1 MVKFVLRAIIFD
13 LDGVLMRF
21 NLESKR
27 IKDDVIK
34 YLVKN
39 GLQEGLLSPT
49 NTFASIRDGIK
60 TYFSMAGKDPSW
72 IEGLIKEAEKIPI
85 EYEIKAAAV
94 TELLPNA
101 KETLMA
107 LKSMGLKLAVFTYN
121 NSKATRIALKRHRL
135 ESFFDV
141 IVARDMVTRP
151 KPSPIHLDTVLKRL
165 GVTKEDAMVVGDS
178 EMDIKPCKELGVR
191 VVAVATGIR
200 TADELKPYSPDFLIN
215 DLSDL
220 PEVVAACLAR

>member
-1 MVKFVLRAIIFD
+1 MLKAIIFD
-13 LDGVLMRF
+13 LDGVLMKF
-21 NLESKR
+21 NLEGRR
-27 IKDDVIK
+27 IKEDVIK

-49 NTFASIRDGIK
+49 SSFTSIRDGIR

-72 IEGLIKEAEKIPI
+72 IEGLIKEAERIPI

-101 KETLMA
+101 RETLMA

-121 NSKATRIALKRHRL
+121 NSKATRIALRRHRL

-151 KPSPIHLDTVLKRL
+151 KPNPIHLDTVLNRL
-165 GVTKEDAMVVGDS
+165 GVEREEAIVVGDT

-191 VVAVATGIR
+191 VVAVTTGIR
-200 TADELKPYSPDFLIN
+200 TVDELKPYNPDFLIE

-220 PEVVAACLAR
+220 PEVVAACSVC